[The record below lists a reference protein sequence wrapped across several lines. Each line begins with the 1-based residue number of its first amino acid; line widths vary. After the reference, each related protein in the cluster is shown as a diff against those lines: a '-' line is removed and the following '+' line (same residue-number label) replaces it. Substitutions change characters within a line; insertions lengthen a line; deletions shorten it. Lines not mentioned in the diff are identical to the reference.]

1 MARDAGLLGALN
13 NSDQIMTRTTWKA
26 SLPLAC
32 SYSDGSCGAF
42 MGPTSNTRGNPSLED
57 NRSRDPGRKPLRVT
71 LFHLEMPTA
80 PNSHIAS
87 RWRHAFHRGRRQHAF
102 LIAPAA
108 PSVPPPRDF
117 VPWCISDAGLY
128 GAGMGSS
135 LPASEMLHNRRL
147 VHRNGREATR
157 ERTSASQACGSTP
170 FIFGD
175 DETVH
180 CLFTLAVFKLL
191 RVQADSA
198 AAETASATP

>member
-1 MARDAGLLGALN
+1 MSTGCHLPWMQMARDAGLLGALN

-42 MGPTSNTRGNPSLED
+42 MRPTSNTRGNPSLED

-108 PSVPPPRDF
+108 PSVPHTPRLR
-117 VPWCISDAGLY
+117 A
-128 GAGMGSS
+128 
-135 LPASEMLHNRRL
+135 L
-147 VHRNGREATR
+147 VHFGRRPTRRGDGLVIAGIRN
-157 ERTSASQACGSTP
+157 ASQQETRASQRP
-170 FIFGD
+170 RGD
-175 DETVH
+175 TGENISQPS
-180 CLFTLAVFKLL
+180 L
-191 RVQADSA
+191 RIDAIHFRRR
-198 AAETASATP
+198 

>member
-1 MARDAGLLGALN
+1 MSTGCHLPWMQMARDAGLLGALN

-108 PSVPPPRDF
+108 PSVPPPATS
-117 VPWCISDAGLY
+117 CL
-128 GAGMGSS
+128 GAFPT
-135 LPASEMLHNRRL
+135 PAYTARGWARHCRHSKCF
-147 VHRNGREATR
+147 TR
-157 ERTSASQACGSTP
+157 AASRTANERGTDRKDPHARYDP
-170 FIFGD
+170 
-175 DETVH
+175 
-180 CLFTLAVFKLL
+180 
-191 RVQADSA
+191 
-198 AAETASATP
+198 